1 MRKIL
6 YSLSV
11 LLISVL
17 VLVSCNL
24 SGGTSDSTDTT
35 DTTVEE
41 TTTVQSEAETKDE
54 AETTTGSDT
63 SADTADTES
72 DTAVTTTE
80 DNGEVTT
87 KDNGEVTTED
97 DVTVTTQ
104 NDGTATT
111 EGDVTI
117 TTEGNPAVTEPT
129 VAATVEY
136 TFSEYTAGQQ
146 YVDGTYTLDEYI
158 TLSTYNSGCW
168 FTEQLRIYDSN
179 QNDGWAILSA
189 ADGYSFGEMT
199 LNMGYKSATL
209 MIYGSN
215 GGSNWM
221 LIDKID
227 TVTSYKD
234 YTADAT
240 GYSQIKLDADGAQ
253 IRIASIT
260 ADIITGSNKTPTP
273 DSGGDQPSSGT
284 YKYADFT
291 SSEKQLFITYIGE
304 AVPFIPNNEYY
315 VEGYTDVDDYEHGIN
330 FYTFDNTQAEF
341 DKYLDS
347 FDKNGYE
354 LWDTYED
361 DYGDT
366 WYAYV
371 KNDDIYVDVCFYY
384 YEGYYVVDLYVYSLT
399 LSTDPDDSS
408 SSDTTNDNTGGS
420 TDENTDLLT
429 NDGKGLPTG
438 TDGVYNV
445 DFTDAQ
451 YAKNVTEQG
460 YYIDGCPTV
469 GNPRVLVIPVEF
481 SDATAASSNFT
492 VDKLKDIFYGNA
504 GTTDYYSLSHYY
516 YASSYGQLNLNI
528 TVMDEWFRP
537 QYDSEYYKNAT
548 MDYYGSEVAIGD
560 QLIMDEALAYYAT
573 IYDLKQF
580 DSDNN
585 GIIDAVVLV
594 NTLDIDYENNFNWAY
609 RYWNIYTDDEGCYY
623 EHDEVSANDYI
634 WMSYQFMF
642 EGYDETNGT
651 TYDNYDN
658 MSTYTFIHEF
668 GHILGADDYYDT
680 SYSSDEGPLSGCDI
694 MDSML
699 GDHNAYSKF
708 NYGWITTSRL
718 VVTDSTVTLTLED
731 FSENGDTI
739 ILANDWD
746 PTLGAYQEYYVIMYY
761 KGTGLNNSEIGGGY
775 FLRDGIVVYHV
786 NSTLYSEVY
795 EGETY
800 YDVYNN
806 NTDASDDNGSTN
818 NLIEYVKSSAGNF
831 TYVEGDTLP
840 SVTDDSGEAL
850 GYTFTVDALT
860 DSTATITFEKIN

>member
-1 MRKIL
+1 MRNIL

-17 VLVSCNL
+17 VLASCNL
-24 SGGTSDSTDTT
+24 WGEASDSTDTT
-35 DTTVEE
+35 NTTVEE
-41 TTTVQSEAETKDE
+41 TTTAQSETETKDE
-54 AETTTGSDT
+54 SEATVESYT
-63 SADTADTES
+63 SADTADTEADTTS
-72 DTAVTTTE
+72 DATS
-80 DNGEVTT
+80 DDG
-87 KDNGEVTTED
+87 KITTED
-97 DVTVTTQ
+97 DVTVTTN
-104 NDGTATT
+104 NDSAVTTSNDSETTVDDDTQATT
-111 EGDVTI
+111 EA
-117 TTEGNPAVTEPT
+117 ESEVTEPVVT
-129 VAATVEY
+129 ATVEY

-146 YVDGTYTLDEYI
+146 YVDGTYTLDEYS

-179 QNDGWAILSA
+179 QNDGWAILAA

-215 GGSNWM
+215 GGSNWT

-227 TVTSYKD
+227 TVTSYND

-260 ADIITGSNKTPTP
+260 ANIMAGSDKTPTP
-273 DSGGDQPSSGT
+273 DSGSDQPSSDAHT
-284 YKYADFT
+284 YTAFT
-291 SSEKQLFITYIGE
+291 SSEKKLFNTYIGE
-304 AVPFIPNNEYY
+304 IIPFIPNDEYY
-315 VEGYTDVDDYEHGIN
+315 IEGYYDVDDYEHGIN
-330 FYTFDNTQAEF
+330 FYTFGNTQTEF
-341 DKYLDS
+341 DNYLDS
-347 FDKNGYE
+347 FTKNGYE

-366 WYAYV
+366 CYAYV
-371 KNDDIYVDVCFYY
+371 KNDDIYVDVSYYY
-384 YEGYYVVDLYVYSLT
+384 YEGDYVVDLYVYSLT

-420 TDENTDLLT
+420 TDENTDLLA

-438 TDGVYNV
+438 TNGVYNV

-460 YYIDGCPTV
+460 YYLDGCPTV
-469 GNPRVLVIPVEF
+469 GNPAVLVIPVEF
-481 SDATAASSNFT
+481 SDATAGNFT
-492 VDKLKDIFYGNA
+492 VDKLKDIFYGDT

-516 YASSYGQLNLNI
+516 YVSSYGQLNLNI

-537 QYDSEYYKNAT
+537 KYDSEYYKNAT

-585 GIIDAVVLV
+585 GIIDAVILV

-609 RYWNIYTDDEGCYY
+609 RYWNLYTDDEENYY
-623 EHDEVSANDYI
+623 EYDGVSANDYI

-642 EGYDETNGT
+642 EGYDDTNGT

-699 GDHNAYSKF
+699 GDHNPYSKF
-708 NYGWITTSRL
+708 NYGWITASRL

-761 KGTGLNNSEIGGGY
+761 KGTGLNNSELGGGY

-786 NSTLYSEVY
+786 NSTLYIY
-795 EGETY
+795 EYDGEAY
-800 YDVYNN
+800 YDVNNN
-806 NTDASDDNGSTN
+806 NTDASDEYGSVN
-818 NLIEYVKSSAGNF
+818 NLIEYVKSSADNF

-840 SVTDDSGEAL
+840 SSVKDDSGEAL

-860 DSTATITFEKIN
+860 DSTATITFKKIN